1 MDQLLRQGVYMLR
14 AFAGAGADGALAA
27 AESLRDARMLLTAST
42 WGTVR
47 SARGVATAPSLLPGL
62 QHGSM
67 LLFHPFELC
76 RWVGRVSRPGSD
88 PSFAAQRVASGLWLF
103 WIVTTSIITGRRLAE
118 IRRGPAAAAASP
130 AASERRCL
138 TLRLAKLALDGPLAA
153 HFLLG
158 LGFPLLAVGCLGTAS
173 SILGVRASLL
183 DPATPPSRVGVPMPV
198 RLRASSSA
206 CWGSVRPAVPDCARR
221 LTAISA
227 RRPAPPDRRVV
238 GGISAGPLSRSCEW

>member
-1 MDQLLRQGVYMLR
+1 MLR
-14 AFAGAGADGALAA
+14 AFAGAGVDGALAA

-47 SARGVATAPSLLPGL
+47 SARGVANAPSLLSGL

-67 LLFHPFELC
+67 LLFHPFDLC
-76 RWVGRVSRPGSD
+76 RWVGRISRPGSD
-88 PSFAAQRVASGLWLF
+88 PSLTAQRVASGLWLF
-103 WIVTTSIITGRRLAE
+103 WIVCTSIISARRLSE
-118 IRRGPAAAAASP
+118 IRRDPSAAFAGP

-153 HFLLG
+153 HFLLD
-158 LGFPLLAVGCLGTAS
+158 LGIPLFAVGLLGTAS

-198 RLRASSSA
+198 RLRASTSA
-206 CWGSVRPAVPDCARR
+206 CWGSVHPVVPDCARR
-221 LTAISA
+221 LKAAVSA
-227 RRPAPPDRRVV
+227 RAARPDRRRI
-238 GGISAGPLSRSCEW
+238 GRGISAGPLSQSCEW